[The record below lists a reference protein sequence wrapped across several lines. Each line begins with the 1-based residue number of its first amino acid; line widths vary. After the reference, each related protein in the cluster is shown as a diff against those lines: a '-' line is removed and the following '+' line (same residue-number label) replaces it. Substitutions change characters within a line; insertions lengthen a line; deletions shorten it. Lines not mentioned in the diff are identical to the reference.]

1 MDRLIYVNDISRLL
15 DGNEYHNLNE
25 FKNDCM
31 NMISNLIYYYQGN
44 EKKEVI
50 KLFTDFMKSIF
61 GDIYLYSR
69 VESPSGIDDYFNFNQ
84 SLLTKLY
91 QDDKIDDFFKS
102 FKQECRDSY
111 HLLNSTTLRS
121 IFPEIADEGEIVLSP
136 EGNAAALDR
145 QLPTISELE
154 ENPVR
159 NCGRNYIDFLN
170 NIIKVLT
177 LRLQAAEEISSEKLR
192 SFTTKAIQ
200 KAKEIF
206 ASKIKNDILNY
217 KISTYQNKLT
227 TIQLEK
233 QRTSHRPI
241 GNYVS
246 YLNSN
251 EMYIYDSPSLYLIFV

>member
-1 MDRLIYVNDISRLL
+1 MYVNDISRLL

-31 NMISNLIYYYQGN
+31 NMISNLFYYYQGN

-50 KLFTDFMKSIF
+50 ELFTSFMKSVF

-69 VESPSGIDDYFNFNQ
+69 VESPSGIDDYFNFNK
-84 SLLTKLY
+84 SLLNKLY

-102 FKQECRDSY
+102 FKQECRNSY

-121 IFPEIADEGEIVLSP
+121 IFPEISNDSEVVLNP
-136 EGNAAALDR
+136 EANAALLDR

-154 ENPVR
+154 ENPIR
-159 NCGRNYIDFLN
+159 NCGRNYNDFLN
-170 NIIKVLT
+170 NVIHVLT
-177 LRLQAAEEISSEKLR
+177 VRLQAAEEIGSEILSSI
-192 SFTTKAIQ
+192 TTKAIQ

-206 ASKIKNDILNY
+206 ASKIKNDVLNY

-227 TIQLEK
+227 TTQLEK
-233 QRTSHRPI
+233 QRTIHRPA
-241 GNYVS
+241 GNFVS

-251 EMYIYDSPSLYLIFV
+251 EMYIYDSPSLYVICV